1 MMASFFAVRTQK
13 LISMEDPFFSMT
25 PMVRSTDAIDLWK
38 LGFMFAAE
46 SLDPKVGVLDVS
58 FVQRSQV

>member
-1 MMASFFAVRTQK
+1 
-13 LISMEDPFFSMT
+13 MEDPFFSMT

-46 SLDPKVGVLDVS
+46 NLDPKVGVLDVS